1 MSVIETLAERSMDLG
16 IDTIFEG
23 EFNNLTELKEIFES
37 VYPWEVNG
45 QDEKELIE
53 QLLENEYLT
62 VESDDIY
69 EIQIVDGNKVYTRLS
84 VSELLNLHDKSYY
97 DEQKNNFLLGFSNS
111 GWLFIDAA
119 IDLATGTIGYFNPV
133 EKIYQA
139 VKKLSCEDVKMYEQI
154 LDDYEEIE
162 CTTRLEKIRR
172 LEDKLAL

>member
-1 MSVIETLAERSMDLG
+1 MNVIETLAERSMDLG

-37 VYPWEVNG
+37 VYPWELNS

-69 EIQIVDGNKVYTRLS
+69 EIKIVDGNKLYTRLS

-139 VKKLSCEDVKMYEQI
+139 VRKINSDDVEMYKQI

-162 CTTRLEKIRR
+162 CATTLDMVERI
-172 LEDKLAL
+172 

>member
-1 MSVIETLAERSMDLG
+1 M
-16 IDTIFEG
+16 
-23 EFNNLTELKEIFES
+23 
-37 VYPWEVNG
+37 
-45 QDEKELIE
+45 
-53 QLLENEYLT
+53 
-62 VESDDIY
+62 
-69 EIQIVDGNKVYTRLS
+69 DGNKLYTRLS

-139 VKKLSCEDVKMYEQI
+139 VRKINSDDVEMYKQI

-162 CTTRLEKIRR
+162 CATTLDMVERI
-172 LEDKLAL
+172 

>member
-1 MSVIETLAERSMDLG
+1 MSVINTLAERSWDLG
-16 IDTIFEG
+16 VDTIFEG
-23 EFNNLTELKEIFES
+23 EFNSLTELKEIFES
-37 VYPWEVNG
+37 VYPWELNS

-69 EIQIVDGNKVYTRLS
+69 EIKIVDGNKLYTRLS

-139 VKKLSCEDVKMYEQI
+139 VRKINSDDVEMYKQI
-154 LDDYEEIE
+154 LDDYEEME
-162 CTTRLEKIRR
+162 CATTLDRVERI
-172 LEDKLAL
+172 